1 MKLFGSRG
9 VALFVA
15 AQFVLASATPALSQA
30 PPPAPAPAPAK
41 VPGGQIK
48 VSEGTEFSIRIDEAI
63 SSNTSVEGDRFTV
76 TLDDDV
82 KLSDGTVLKAG
93 YHGVGEVVE
102 AQKNGMLA
110 KTGKL
115 NIRLVYLRVGDDR
128 IRLRANKGAEGDVR
142 VGSTVAAVIFLW
154 PVAPFIRGTQVT
166 IKKGTILRAYAD
178 QDIMLTAPVPAPPP
192 EPQ

>member
-1 MKLFGSRG
+1 MKIRTF
-9 VALFVA
+9 VVA
-15 AQFVLASATPALSQA
+15 ALALVWASPVLA
-30 PPPAPAPAPAK
+30 
-41 VPGGQIK
+41 QIK
-48 VSEGTEFSIRIDEAI
+48 VSEGTEFSIRLDEAV
-63 SSNTSVEGDRFTV
+63 SSNTSTEGDRFTV

-82 KLSDGTVLKAG
+82 KLSDGTILKAG

-154 PVAPFIRGTQVT
+154 PIAPFIKGTQVS

-178 QDIMLTAPVPAPPP
+178 QDIALTTPLPPPPP
-192 EPQ
+192 ETPQ

>member
-1 MKLFGSRG
+1 MNFRAMGAI
-9 VALFVA
+9 ALA
-15 AQFVLASATPALSQA
+15 MALPLIGASPALA
-30 PPPAPAPAPAK
+30 
-41 VPGGQIK
+41 QIK
-48 VSEGTEFSIRIDEAI
+48 VAEGTEFSIRLDEAI

-115 NIRLVYLRVGDDR
+115 NIRLVYLRVGDER

-142 VGSTVAAVIFLW
+142 VGSTVAAVILFW
-154 PVAPFIRGTQVT
+154 PVAPFIRGKEVT
-166 IKKGTILRAYAD
+166 IRKGTLLHAYAD
-178 QDIMLTAPVPAPPP
+178 QDIVLTTPLPAPPP
-192 EPQ
+192 EAK